1 MQKVIQ
7 NLENHDQTKY
17 YFKLSWIKRIRIFC
31 CQRSLREKE
40 LFFSKVFIKAKK
52 LINNKLDIIQYLNFC
67 NEYVYMKNIL
77 FDEIHAL
84 CLNNVEKPKF
94 YEKTRFNQIYSNN
107 ILSVLRIVKHYQTLS
122 TLKMRDKQL
131 YVILSPEIK
140 KMITTT

>member
-1 MQKVIQ
+1 
-7 NLENHDQTKY
+7 
-17 YFKLSWIKRIRIFC
+17 
-31 CQRSLREKE
+31 
-40 LFFSKVFIKAKK
+40 
-52 LINNKLDIIQYLNFC
+52 
-67 NEYVYMKNIL
+67 MKNIL

-84 CLNNVEKPKF
+84 CLNNVEKPKI

-140 KMITTT
+140 NLINS